1 MADEIR
7 RCLGVVRVR
16 SAAVAKKDRDEE
28 VVCCDWR
35 RDLKLGS
42 NMLRAHRRRA
52 SDFLWV
58 APSILTSLSP
68 SSLTG

>member
-1 MADEIR
+1 MADEVR

-42 NMLRAHRRRA
+42 MAESAQTAR
-52 SDFLWV
+52 
-58 APSILTSLSP
+58 
-68 SSLTG
+68 

>member
-1 MADEIR
+1 MADEVR

-16 SAAVAKKDRDEE
+16 SGAVAKNDGGEE

-42 NMLRAHRRRA
+42 NMRGW
-52 SDFLWV
+52 S
-58 APSILTSLSP
+58 
-68 SSLTG
+68 